1 MLYFCL
7 SLTPGMYLKPVAGL
21 TLRFSLPS
29 PAKLTKAVF
38 HFLPQPPLSYF
49 AIFPVIQLV
58 PGYAFFYIHGKFV
71 LPSLLDVGSTSFH
84 FFRSFLISTKCFLF
98 LFLFFYTIC
107 CLAFHLLFL
116 GGLYLKISVA
126 VAKSKTHLV
135 I

>member
-1 MLYFCL
+1 MLYFWL

-58 PGYAFFYIHGKFV
+58 PGLCLFLHTWKICSPVTPGRWFHKF
-71 LPSLLDVGSTSFH
+71 SLLSQLPDFN
-84 FFRSFLISTKCFLF
+84 
-98 LFLFFYTIC
+98 
-107 CLAFHLLFL
+107 
-116 GGLYLKISVA
+116 
-126 VAKSKTHLV
+126 
-135 I
+135 